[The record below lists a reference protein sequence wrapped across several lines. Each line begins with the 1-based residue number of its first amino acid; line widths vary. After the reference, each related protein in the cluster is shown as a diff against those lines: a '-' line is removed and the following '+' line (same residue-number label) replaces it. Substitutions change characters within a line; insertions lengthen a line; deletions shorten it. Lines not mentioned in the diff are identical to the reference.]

1 MDTRRYGE
9 VSVLHIEPATYAKLL
24 HLADTAP
31 GRPGG
36 RGYDPEDPWHQ
47 LIVEPHSYGC
57 WVHTGIAEDGD
68 TEGLP
73 ASLFAILRDA
83 RDCDACWVLFDADLE
98 PLLDLPVFEHP
109 DGPHRPG
116 RGGAAPT
123 APTRVVFSYPVPVC
137 VVVEDGLVS
146 DVVVIDETD
155 VANCTLV
162 EGDPA
167 DLAGAVAAATDGQE
181 WPSWRFGS

>member
-24 HLADTAP
+24 HLADTGP

-57 WVHTGIAEDGD
+57 WVHTGIAEDGE

-73 ASLFAILRDA
+73 PSLLAVLREA
-83 RDCDACWVLFDADLE
+83 RDSDADWLLFDADLE

-109 DGPHRPG
+109 DGPRRPN
-116 RGGAAPT
+116 APEP
-123 APTRVVFSYPVPVC
+123 APPPPKRVVFSYPVPVC

-146 DVVVIDETD
+146 DVVVIDETE
-155 VANCTLV
+155 VAGCMLV
-162 EGDPA
+162 EGDPS
-167 DLAGAVAAATDGQE
+167 DLEAAVAAANDGQG
-181 WPSWRFGS
+181 WPSWRFGW